1 MEIFLSYSRK
11 DDKVADTVT
20 EMFKSLKSQGVELV
34 RDKDRLTFMENIKE
48 FMKSI
53 KSKDFAILLISD
65 DYLKS
70 SNCMYEI
77 IELMKLDD
85 YQRKILVLR
94 DKKANIFETKGI
106 NDYLRYWQN
115 SCNELKLELEDLEE
129 TNKII
134 TLKELK
140 KSENIMRN
148 IGEFI
153 SILGDLNI
161 ISFQNNISLKDF
173 NKIKKYLGFG
183 MEEIEEVP
191 GTYYIIHVPKT
202 VCKNNRLY
210 GNTILW
216 WKEDNYGCTDN
227 LTEARIFTYEEAKK
241 YIDKNH
247 GYNYGSKKFAAIPTC
262 VVANLGQS
270 IIPMTDRFIN
280 LILKEKE
287 QILGN
292 KEIYLEEE
300 DIDILF

>member
-11 DDKVADTVT
+11 DDKVADTVA
-20 EMFKSLKSQGVELV
+20 EMFKPLKNQGVELI
-34 RDKDRLTFMENIKE
+34 RDKDRLTFMGNIKE

-53 KSKDFAILLISD
+53 KSKDFAMLLISD

-77 IELMKLDD
+77 TELMKLDD
-85 YQRKILVLR
+85 YQKKILVLK
-94 DKKANIFETKGI
+94 DKKTEIFETKGI

-115 SCNELKLELEDLEE
+115 RCNELKIELKDLKE
-129 TNKII
+129 TNQII
-134 TLKELK
+134 TLQELK
-140 KSENIMRN
+140 KSENIMQN

-153 SILGDLNI
+153 RVIGELNV
-161 ISFQNNISLKDF
+161 ISFENNISLKDF

-183 MEEIEEVP
+183 IEEIEEIP

-202 VCKNNRLY
+202 VCENNRHF
-210 GNTILW
+210 GNTIQW
-216 WKEDNYGCTDN
+216 WKKDNYGCTDN

-247 GYNYGSKKFAAIPTC
+247 GYNYGSKKFAAIPTY

-270 IIPMTDRFIN
+270 IIPMTDRFMN

-292 KEIYLEEE
+292 KEIYLDEE
-300 DIDILF
+300 DIKILI